1 MAKVTSPLIDQQF
14 SEVEDE
20 RRIKDV
26 SAARALYN
34 KYLYQNT
41 LRSQTFVATRNQLE
55 GGRPYNPAEL
65 VKQGLGWQTNVNFG
79 DAQAARDRT
88 LLPYWRAVN
97 SSPRVISTTIDE
109 TSPQTGEWQAIIEEE
124 FGRWI
129 KRWEQDYYV
138 QYMRMAKDFVDF
150 GPGMVMW
157 EDKDN
162 PRFKAVNV
170 QRVYFPLDCQ
180 MSQDEWQCVAFVKGT
195 SATELYSKIRTKK
208 DRKNAEYVGWN
219 ADAVKSAIIYSK
231 NGQAWDGRD
240 FTKYQDMLVNND
252 IVISSEMQ
260 PLDVVWMYVKQFDGK
275 ITCCAFCVQSTGSDD
290 DFLYYKEDYA
300 EDFRSII
307 GPVWYDTG
315 SGGMVHS
322 IKGFGIKNYYYSTMQ
337 NRLKSRMIDGASMA
351 MSLNFVRT
359 SEAPDE
365 SPPIEQYGGVNLF
378 PQGLTQLTT
387 YPQYSQGL
395 QVVEMLEQNSASNNS
410 IYRQQQTQVQSSDTA
425 TQAKILAAQQG
436 EVMEASMAIYLSQVG
451 TNIYGQCLER
461 LRRKGNSHPDAK
473 RFRERCLERGVPDK
487 VLSSSYIM
495 VTTGASAGLS
505 SPGIRAMKFQQGLA
519 LTNIPGVNSDWFL
532 ENYIANE
539 FGADAAQPG
548 NALLAKGSASSPT
561 QRRQAMMENTDF
573 GDGNPLPVAPSD
585 AHVEHIDEH
594 LKPADKF
601 VMEYRQSGGQI
612 DQAKVLPMVITD
624 EHIGAHFGYLKNDT
638 TKKDAYKALW
648 PRYTAFQS
656 ILRGIL
662 TRLRNQQIE
671 AQNAQAQSQIGMQQQ
686 MAQQMSPP
694 PPPFMGPMPGQEAA
708 VPAGAAMM

>member
-20 RRIKDV
+20 RRVKDV
-26 SAARALYN
+26 AAARSLYS

-97 SSPRVISTTIDE
+97 SSPRLISVTIDE
-109 TSPQTGEWQAIIEEE
+109 TSPHTGKWQAIIEEE
-124 FGRWI
+124 YGRWN

-180 MSQDEWQCVAFVKGT
+180 MSQDEWPCVAFVKGT
-195 SATELYSKIRTKK
+195 DATELYSKIRTKK
-208 DRKNAEYVGWN
+208 DRKASEYVGWN
-219 ADAVKSAIIYSK
+219 PDAVKSAIIYSK

-260 PLDVVWMYVKQFDGK
+260 PLDVVWLYVKQFDGK

-300 EDFRSII
+300 EDFKSIVA
-307 GPVWYDTG
+307 PVWYDTG
-315 SGGMVHS
+315 SSGMVHS
-322 IKGFGIKNYYYSTMQ
+322 IKGFGIKNYYYSIMQ

-410 IYRQQQTQVQSSDTA
+410 IYRQQQTQVQASDTA

-451 TNIYGQCLER
+451 QNIFGQCLER
-461 LRRKGNSHPDAK
+461 LRRRGNPHPDAK
-473 RFRERCLERGVPDK
+473 RFRERCIERGVPAK
-487 VLSSSYIM
+487 VLHDSFM
-495 VTTGASAGLS
+495 VVTTGASAGLAN
-505 SPGIRAMKFQQGLA
+505 PAIRAMKLQAGLA
-519 LTNIPGVNSDWFL
+519 LSNTPGVNRQWFL
-532 ENYIANE
+532 ENFVANE

-548 NALLAKGSASSPT
+548 NALLAEGADSEPS
-561 QRRQAMMENTDF
+561 QRRQAMMENGDF
-573 GDGNPLPVAPSD
+573 GQGMPLPVAPSD
-585 AHVEHIDEH
+585 AHAEHIDEH
-594 LKPADKF
+594 LKPMDQI
-601 VMEYRQSGGQI
+601 VMQYRQSGGQI
-612 DQAKVLPMVITD
+612 DKAKVPSMVISD
-624 EHIGAHFGYLKNDT
+624 QHMGEHFSYLSNDT

-662 TRLRNQQIE
+662 TRLRNEQIQ
-671 AQNAQAQSQIGMQQQ
+671 AQNEQAQSQIGMQQQ
-686 MAQQMSPP
+686 MAEQMSPP

-708 VPAGAAMM
+708 APAGAAMM

>member
-1 MAKVTSPLIDQQF
+1 MAKSDMIDEQF
-14 SEVEDE
+14 TEVSEE

-26 SAARALYN
+26 SSARDLYS

-55 GGRPYNPAEL
+55 GGRPFNPAEL

-97 SSPRVISTTIDE
+97 SAPRLISCTIDE
-109 TSPQTGEWQAIIEEE
+109 TSPDVGLWQAVIEDE
-124 FGRWI
+124 FTRWS
-129 KRWEQDYYV
+129 KRWGQDYFV
-138 QYMRMAKDFVDF
+138 QYMRMAQDFVDF

-157 EDKDN
+157 DDKDN

-170 QRVYFPLDCQ
+170 QRVYFPLDAK
-180 MSQDEWQCVAFVKGT
+180 MNQDSWEAVAIVDGMP
-195 SATELYSKIRTKK
+195 ATELYSKIRTKK
-208 DRKNAEYVGWN
+208 DRKSSETVGWN
-219 ADAVKSAIIYSK
+219 ANAVKSAIVYCK

-252 IVISSEMQ
+252 IVISSDMQ
-260 PLDVVWMYVKQFDGK
+260 PLDVVWLYVKQFDGK
-275 ITCCAFCVQSTGSDD
+275 ITCCAFTIQSTGSDD

-307 GPVWYDTG
+307 GPVWYNTG

-322 IKGFGIKNYYYSTMQ
+322 IKGFGVKNYYYSIML
-337 NRLKSRMIDGASMA
+337 NRLKSKTVDGASMA

-359 SEAPDE
+359 AEAPDE

-387 YPQYSQGL
+387 YPQYSQGMS
-395 QVVEMLEQNSASNNS
+395 VIEMLEQNNASNNS
-410 IYRQQQTQVQSSDTA
+410 IYRQQQQQVQSSDTA
-425 TQAKILAAQQG
+425 TQARILAMQQG

-451 TNIYGQCLER
+451 DNIFAQCLER

-473 RFRERCLERGVPDK
+473 RFRERCIERGVPAK
-487 VLSSSYIM
+487 VLDKSFIV
-495 VTTGASAGLS
+495 VTTGASAGLAN
-505 SPGIRAMKFQQGLA
+505 PAIRAMKFQQGLA
-519 LTNIPGVNSDWFL
+519 LSNVPGVNGQWFL

-539 FGADAAQPG
+539 FGSDAAQPG
-548 NALLAKGSASSPT
+548 NALLPPGVDSNPG
-561 QRRQAMMENTDF
+561 QRRQAMMENGDF
-573 GDGNPLPVAPSD
+573 GQGMPLPVAPTD

-594 LKPADKF
+594 MKPLDQI
-601 VMEYRQSGGQI
+601 VIQYRQSGGQI
-612 DQAKVLPMVITD
+612 NQQAIPALVITD
-624 EHIGAHFGYLKNDT
+624 EHIGQHFAYLRGDT
-638 TKKDAYKALW
+638 TKKDQYKQLW

-656 ILRGIL
+656 MLRGIL
-662 TRLRNQQIE
+662 TRLNNQRVEQ
-671 AQNAQAQSQIGMQQQ
+671 QNMQYQAGPGAEMQRQ
-686 MAQQMSPP
+686 MASNVPP
-694 PPPFMGPMPGQEAA
+694 DMGQDQSAEMGAS
-708 VPAGAAMM
+708 AGY

>member
-1 MAKVTSPLIDQQF
+1 MAKVTSPLIEQQF
-14 SEVEDE
+14 KEVEDE
-20 RRIKDV
+20 RRVKDV
-26 SAARALYN
+26 ASARSLYG

-97 SSPRVISTTIDE
+97 SAPRLISVTIDE
-109 TSPQTGEWQAIIEEE
+109 TSPDTGKWQAIIEEE
-124 FGRWI
+124 YGRWN

-180 MSQDEWQCVAFVKGT
+180 MSQDEWPCVAFVKGT

-208 DRKNAEYVGWN
+208 DRKASEYVGWN
-219 ADAVKSAIIYSK
+219 PDAVKSAIIYSK

-252 IVISSEMQ
+252 IVISSDMQ
-260 PLDVVWMYVKQFDGK
+260 PLDVVWLYVKQFDGK

-290 DFLYYKEDYA
+290 DFLYYKEDYTD
-300 EDFRSII
+300 DFRSII

-315 SGGMVHS
+315 ASGMVHS
-322 IKGFGIKNYYYSTMQ
+322 IKGFGIKNYYYSIMQ

-378 PQGLTQLTT
+378 PTGLTQLTT
-387 YPQYSQGL
+387 YPQYGQGL
-395 QVVEMLEQNSASNNS
+395 QVVEMLEQNSANNNS

-451 TNIYGQCLER
+451 HNIFAQCLER

-487 VLSSSYIM
+487 ILSDSFMI
-495 VTTGASAGLS
+495 VTTGASAGLAN
-505 SPGIRAMKFQQGLA
+505 PAIRAMKFQAGLA
-519 LTNIPGVNSDWFL
+519 LSGSPGVNTRWFL
-532 ENYIANE
+532 ENFIANE

-548 NALLAKGSASSPT
+548 NALLAEGSASEPT

-573 GDGNPLPVAPSD
+573 GDGSPLPVAPTD
-585 AHVEHIDEH
+585 AHAEHIDEH
-594 LKPADKF
+594 LKPMDAI
-601 VMEYRQSGGQI
+601 VMQYRQSGGQI
-612 DQAKVLPMVITD
+612 DKAKVPAMVISD
-624 EHIGAHFGYLKNDT
+624 EHMGDHFTYLQGDT

-662 TRLRNQQIE
+662 TRIRNEQIQ
-671 AQNAQAQSQIGMQQQ
+671 AQNEQAQSQIGMQQQ
-686 MAQQMSPP
+686 MAQQMTPP
-694 PPPFMGPMPGQEAA
+694 PPAFTGPMPGQEMAA
-708 VPAGAAMM
+708 PAGAAMM